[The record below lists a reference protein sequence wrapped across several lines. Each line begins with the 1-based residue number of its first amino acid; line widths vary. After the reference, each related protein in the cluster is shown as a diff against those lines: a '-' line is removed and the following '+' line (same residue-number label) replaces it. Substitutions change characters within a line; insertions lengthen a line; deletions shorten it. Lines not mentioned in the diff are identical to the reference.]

1 MDVNHFMSTNLHRC
15 QPLHAEQTA
24 TDVRTTDNQRH
35 ALALARGRG
44 AADGQHPQAGTAR
57 PRAAVLAVTHRPL
70 LDVKLRLTSL
80 VFDDRV
86 AAAQAFP
93 SAVLRSETHRSGE
106 FHTVF

>member
-1 MDVNHFMSTNLHRC
+1 MSANLHRC

-24 TDVRTTDNQRH
+24 TDVRTTDSQRH

-44 AADGQHPQAGTAR
+44 AADRQHPQAGTAW

-70 LDVKLRLTSL
+70 LDVELGLTSV

-93 SAVLRSETHRSGE
+93 STVLRSETHRSGE